1 MEMIWVLADKRFRLL
16 ARRHVHDV
24 LPAPIYIACHLAT
37 ELSNISARLIGST
50 GEEAEFNRRD
60 RRKV

>member
-1 MEMIWVLADKRFRLL
+1 MMSS
-16 ARRHVHDV
+16 
-24 LPAPIYIACHLAT
+24 LPRYVACHLAT